1 MDNNFASLINSAQSV
16 LILLPNKPDFD
27 QVAAGLALYLSLKEA
42 KDISISCPSP
52 ILVEFNRLMGVD
64 KITSELGNKNLTIGF
79 NGYPAD
85 NIERVSADV
94 INSEF
99 KLTVI
104 PKAGFLSPKKEQV
117 ELFLSGAAADLIILV
132 GGEDESSFPQ
142 LTLQDLSGA
151 KFAHIGL
158 KPLVVSSDKSILSYA
173 TVASSLSEIIASL
186 ISGNGL
192 SMDADI
198 ATNLMAGI
206 EEASGHFA
214 GEGVSANTF
223 DVFANLLRAG
233 GVRTPKEVTPQKPY
247 PQGSIPAAPQPAPQP
262 APKDWF
268 EPKIYKGTSVS

>member
-16 LILLPNKPDFD
+16 LILLPNKPNFD
-27 QVAAGLALYLSLKEA
+27 QVAAGLALYLSLKGA

-52 ILVEFNRLMGVD
+52 MLVEFNRLLGVD

-94 INSEF
+94 VNSEF
-99 KLTVI
+99 KLTII

-117 ELFLSGAAADLIILV
+117 ELFLSGVATDLIILI

-142 LTLQDLSGA
+142 LALQDLSGA
-151 KFAHIGL
+151 KFAHIGI

-173 TVASSLSEIIASL
+173 AAASSLSEIIASL
-186 ISGNGL
+186 LSGNGL
-192 SMDADI
+192 SVDADI
-198 ATNLMAGI
+198 ATNLVAGI
-206 EEASGHFA
+206 EEASSHFM
-214 GEGVSANTF
+214 GEEVSANTF
-223 DVFANLLRAG
+223 DIFANLLRAG
-233 GVRTPKEVTPQKPY
+233 GVRQQKSGLKREY
-247 PQGSIPAAPQPAPQP
+247 PQGAIPAVPQP